1 MEETG
6 VWKCHSV
13 TTRTT
18 RTIQRDVIMII
29 TKPARLLAP
38 TLFCAALG
46 FAQPASAIT
55 VSVGGTT
62 AEIICLASGVVSPEC
77 QGFTG
82 AGSTGFPTGLG
93 TLSGTA
99 ADQYDVSPSNPTNE
113 TSALN
118 TLAGTSFTLTD
129 FAKTDTSGVDSF
141 SFDTLAE
148 YFMIKLG
155 AGHFFFQNNAGL
167 ATLSV
172 TYNKN
177 GVGGGSGAGGLSHI
191 AEWGVAVI
199 PLPAALPMFL
209 ASFGG
214 LLWVGRRRRRG
225 IAGEA

>member
-1 MEETG
+1 ML
-6 VWKCHSV
+6 
-13 TTRTT
+13 
-18 RTIQRDVIMII
+18 M

-38 TLFCAALG
+38 ALFCAALG
-46 FAQPASAIT
+46 FTQPANAIT

-62 AEIICLASGVVSPEC
+62 AEVICLASGVVSPEC

-93 TLSGTA
+93 TLSGTT
-99 ADQYDVSPSNPTNE
+99 ADQYDVSPSNPTSE
-113 TSALN
+113 TLALN

-129 FAKTDTSGVDSF
+129 FAKTNTSGVDSF
-141 SFDTLAE
+141 SFVTLAE

-167 ATLSV
+167 ATLVV

-177 GVGGGSGAGGLSHI
+177 GVGGAGAGGLSHI
-191 AEWGVAVI
+191 AEWGMAVI

-209 ASFGG
+209 ASLGG

-225 IAGEA
+225 IAGAA